1 MKRKRYQAFISTNG
15 RVDRDAIG
23 PLLDE
28 IMTVRTV
35 PMPGNGRYGVRLIA
49 ELALHDLTYHDRGI
63 LAPILD
69 HCEDYLPDRRDTL
82 QFYTHATAIPLSM
95 EAIRDPVQQRKAI
108 SALRRSVTEDILEGA
123 RQLRRELA
131 AAAVPSNETHRA
143 VEKPAA
149 FSIKGLFRT
158 LNSSGA
164 KTSTMSSAFSG
175 R

>member
-1 MKRKRYQAFISTNG
+1 MPRIELLRITPELAALAADPEAF
-15 RVDRDAIG
+15 AAA
-23 PLLDE
+23 
-28 IMTVRTV
+28 
-35 PMPGNGRYGVRLIA
+35 YGVRLGDPA
-49 ELALHDLTYHDRGI
+49 AVGGI